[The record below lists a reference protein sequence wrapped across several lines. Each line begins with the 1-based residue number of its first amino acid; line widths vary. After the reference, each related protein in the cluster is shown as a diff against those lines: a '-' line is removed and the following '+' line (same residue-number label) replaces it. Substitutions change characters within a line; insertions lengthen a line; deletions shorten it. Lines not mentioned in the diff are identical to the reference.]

1 MKVISALKHG
11 FRLATFNIK
20 LWSLLYL
27 INLLFAGLVVVP
39 LLFYLGDKLAFTK
52 ATDRLIG
59 GFDFTLFNDF
69 LNQNPEFLRLLS
81 TQTVVVAVLFIL
93 LYVFLTGGIL
103 TRLKNMETDLHR
115 LENFWTGCGKYF
127 WRLLRLSFYF
137 ALIHLGV
144 AGLFFMI
151 FSWSVEG
158 GLDYFTSEAAIF
170 HRAKICLF
178 FYGFFALFFF
188 MVHDYAKMLVVTRDR
203 PLIFR
208 EFWGAFGFV
217 IKNIGTTFGLYLL
230 LFGLF
235 VLISVLYGLTDG
247 LVHRMGIPSLV
258 LFLTGQVYVLLQI
271 GFKLMNLGSVVWI
284 MNNGLMKNEE

>member
-1 MKVISALKHG
+1 MKIINALKYG
-11 FRLATFNIK
+11 FKLASLNVK

-39 LLFYLGDKLAFTK
+39 ILYYLGDELAMTK

-81 TQTVVVAVLFIL
+81 TQTIIVGILFIL
-93 LYVFLTGGIL
+93 LYIFLTGGIL

-115 LENFWTGCGKYF
+115 LGNFWTGCGKYF
-127 WRLLRLSFYF
+127 FRLLRLSFYF
-137 ALIHLGV
+137 ALVYLSV
-144 AGLFFMI
+144 AGLFLAV
-151 FSWSVEG
+151 FSWSVKG

-170 HRAKICLF
+170 YRAKICLF
-178 FYGFFALFFF
+178 FYGCFALFFF
-188 MVHDYAKMLVVTRDR
+188 MVHDYAKVLVISNNRRSV
-203 PLIFR
+203 FR
-208 EFWGAFGFV
+208 EFWGAFKLVF
-217 IKNIGTTFGLYLL
+217 KNIGTTFGLYLL

-235 VLISVLYGLTDG
+235 VLTSILYGMMDG
-247 LVHRMGIPSLV
+247 VIHRMGIPSLG

-271 GFKLMNLGSVVWI
+271 GFKLMNLGSVVRI
-284 MNNGLMKNEE
+284 VNNVLMNK

>member
-1 MKVISALKHG
+1 MKIINALKYG
-11 FRLATFNIK
+11 FRLASLNLK

-39 LLFYLGDKLAFTK
+39 LLYYLGGKLAMTK

-69 LNQNPEFLRLLS
+69 LNQYPEFLRLLS
-81 TQTVVVAVLFIL
+81 TQTMVVGILFIL

-115 LENFWTGCGKYF
+115 LGNFWTGCGKYF

-137 ALIHLGV
+137 MLIHLSV
-144 AGLFFMI
+144 AGLFFAI
-151 FSWSVEG
+151 FSWSVAG

-170 HRAKICLF
+170 FRAKICF
-178 FYGFFALFFF
+178 FLYGFFALFFF
-188 MVHDYAKMLVVTRDR
+188 MVHDYAKVLVITNNRRLVFRD
-203 PLIFR
+203 
-208 EFWGAFGFV
+208 FWGAFRFV
-217 IKNIGTTFGLYLL
+217 IENIGTTFGVYLL

-235 VLISVLYGLTDG
+235 VLVSFLYGLLDG
-247 LVHRMGIPSLV
+247 FIHQMGIPSLV
-258 LFLTGQVYVLLQI
+258 LFLTGQVFVLAQI
-271 GFKLMNLGSVVWI
+271 GFKLVNLGSVVKV
-284 MNNGLMKNEE
+284 MKNGVNE